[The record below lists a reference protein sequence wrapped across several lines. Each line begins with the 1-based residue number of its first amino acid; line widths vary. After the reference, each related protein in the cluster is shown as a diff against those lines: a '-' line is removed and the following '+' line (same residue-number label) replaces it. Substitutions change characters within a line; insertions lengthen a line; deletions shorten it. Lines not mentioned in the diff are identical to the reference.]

1 MKSNLR
7 EVPNTDK
14 TIFEEL
20 RSLFEEM
27 DEHYKEVNNEI

>member
-7 EVPNTDK
+7 EVSNTDK